1 MIRGTRGAMVGAV
14 LLAFL
19 GPSGVALSANEA
31 CFDSYER
38 TQRLRKDGKL
48 VEAGDQ
54 AAICAADS
62 CPGMI
67 KTDCARWKNEIAKV
81 TPTVVFAAEDD
92 QGKDVAAT
100 TVFVD
105 DRKVADSIDGKPV
118 TLDPGPHKVRFE
130 SGDRKTEVTVQV
142 AAGDSSRRIAGTL
155 VAPPPPAPPPPQHR
169 RIPRVSLALGG
180 VAAVGLVSFA
190 SFAIAGEVQQ
200 GCSPRCQPGQISAMR
215 TEYAIAD
222 VSWITG
228 LAALGG
234 GVIFWMVQ
242 PSTSS
247 APPAEAPP
255 PQAVTLRL
263 EASPERGGATFGL
276 RGSF

>member
-1 MIRGTRGAMVGAV
+1 MVGAV

-48 VEAGDQ
+48 VEASDQ

-67 KTDCARWKNEIAKV
+67 KTDCARWKNEISKA

-92 QGKDVAAT
+92 QGKDVTGT

-118 TLDPGPHKVRFE
+118 PLDPGPHRVRFE
-130 SGDRKTEVTVQV
+130 SGDRKTEVTVEL
-142 AAGDSSRRIAGTL
+142 AAGDSNRRVAGTL
-155 VAPPPPAPPPPQHR
+155 APPPPPPPPPSTHR
-169 RIPRVSLALGG
+169 RIPTVSLVLGG
-180 VAAVGLVSFA
+180 AAAVGLVSFV
-190 SFAIAGEVQQ
+190 SFAIAGRVQQ
-200 GCSPRCQPGQISAMR
+200 GCSPMCQPGQISAMR

-234 GVIFWMVQ
+234 GVAFWIAQ
-242 PSTSS
+242 PSTTHS
-247 APPAEAPP
+247 APPADAPP